1 MDDTTAKILQETKEE
16 LRKEI
21 TEDAVRA
28 MADRA
33 ADAAFL
39 RYLEQ
44 VEAATQK
51 LNEARESLAQE
62 VFNARTQIMSAT
74 ADYITREEAERQA
87 KEQVDK
93 QFASWRTNFDTFT
106 DDFNKESARR
116 NQVLDLYM
124 AEVKAVAVESQQK
137 SIDNEKQ
144 IAAANA
150 ANDERFKQFET
161 RLTKAETRI
170 EGGVA
175 KVEKNSTS
183 MHRMVGDWITQSKTR
198 DEKNDT
204 IIKELKAGQ
213 ELLTVKVTD
222 LESKAQGAIDL
233 AEDVDNRV
241 GRNIDKLNYA
251 ILGNKETKTEGLV
264 DVVQS
269 IREDYQRQMLEL
281 RGEQTAINKRQQAY
295 EKSTWYLTAMGDH
308 PYRTMMGFSTIII
321 LILITIAGIFG
332 RPDIVEA
339 IVRAAK

>member
-124 AEVKAVAVESQQK
+124 AEVK
-137 SIDNEKQ
+137 
-144 IAAANA
+144 
-150 ANDERFKQFET
+150 
-161 RLTKAETRI
+161 
-170 EGGVA
+170 
-175 KVEKNSTS
+175 
-183 MHRMVGDWITQSKTR
+183 
-198 DEKNDT
+198 
-204 IIKELKAGQ
+204 
-213 ELLTVKVTD
+213 
-222 LESKAQGAIDL
+222 
-233 AEDVDNRV
+233 
-241 GRNIDKLNYA
+241 
-251 ILGNKETKTEGLV
+251 
-264 DVVQS
+264 
-269 IREDYQRQMLEL
+269 
-281 RGEQTAINKRQQAY
+281 
-295 EKSTWYLTAMGDH
+295 
-308 PYRTMMGFSTIII
+308 
-321 LILITIAGIFG
+321 
-332 RPDIVEA
+332 
-339 IVRAAK
+339 